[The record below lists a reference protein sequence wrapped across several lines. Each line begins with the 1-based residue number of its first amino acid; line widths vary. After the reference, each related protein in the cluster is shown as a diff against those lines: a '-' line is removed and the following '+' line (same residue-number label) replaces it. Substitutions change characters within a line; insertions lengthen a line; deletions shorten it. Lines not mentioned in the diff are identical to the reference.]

1 MSKKD
6 FMTSIE
12 SVINDWKSTSFNFFP
27 QQYVPGLDDSNLTY
41 GNGQEKK
48 GIEINTCVLFVD
60 IRNSVQLTK
69 DKQDRTMGRLYSV
82 FAHCVLL
89 AAQEEGGFVRN
100 IIGDRVMIVFPPDKC
115 YTKAVHCA
123 ITINHIA
130 MLIDKKIDNLEF
142 KCGIGIDY
150 GRMRVMKVGIVK
162 KGDEND
168 DNKGLVWIGY
178 PANFASRLT
187 DCANKEFVDITYK
200 VDADFYYKNY
210 FEGSPYWKRATGWYR
225 ETKEFTSEEL
235 AESLRVQQNGL
246 RTTLASS
253 KFINVQSVQRV
264 ENKHTY
270 PSILLSEAV
279 FNGYKKEQPN
289 GIDIEKEWWK
299 EQARRIRDIDF
310 KVLGADLF
318 WVFS

>member
-48 GIEINTCVLFVD
+48 SIEINTCVLFVD

-100 IIGDRVMIVFPPDKC
+100 IIGDRVMIIFPPDKC

-130 MLIDKKIDNLEF
+130 RLIDKKIDNLEF
-142 KCGIGIDY
+142 KCGVGIDY

-162 KGDEND
+162 KGAEND

-187 DCANKEFVDITYK
+187 DCANKEFIDVVYRI
-200 VDADFYYKNY
+200 DAYFYHHNY
-210 FEGSPYWKRATGWYR
+210 FGVNPFLDTRASGYYR
-225 ETKEFTSEEL
+225 ETKEFTTEEL
-235 AESLRVQQNGL
+235 AESLSVQQRGVN
-246 RTTLASS
+246 TIVSN
-253 KFINVQSVQRV
+253 KFTNPISIQPIC
-264 ENKHTY
+264 NKYTY
-270 PSILLSEAV
+270 SPILVSEAV
-279 FNGYKKEQPN
+279 FKGYKKESPN
-289 GIDIEKEWWK
+289 ANDIINGWWT
-299 EQARRIRDIDF
+299 EQVRKIRDIDF
-310 KVLGADLF
+310 KVFGAKLI
-318 WVFS
+318 WILS

>member
-1 MSKKD
+1 MSRKD

-27 QQYVPGLDDSNLTY
+27 QQYVPGLDDSSLTY

-123 ITINHIA
+123 ITA
-130 MLIDKKIDNLEF
+130 
-142 KCGIGIDY
+142 
-150 GRMRVMKVGIVK
+150 
-162 KGDEND
+162 EN
-168 DNKGLVWIGY
+168 GGY
-178 PANFASRLT
+178 PPT
-187 DCANKEFVDITYK
+187 
-200 VDADFYYKNY
+200 
-210 FEGSPYWKRATGWYR
+210 
-225 ETKEFTSEEL
+225 
-235 AESLRVQQNGL
+235 QNG
-246 RTTLASS
+246 
-253 KFINVQSVQRV
+253 
-264 ENKHTY
+264 
-270 PSILLSEAV
+270 
-279 FNGYKKEQPN
+279 
-289 GIDIEKEWWK
+289 DI
-299 EQARRIRDIDF
+299 RS
-310 KVLGADLF
+310 LF
-318 WVFS
+318 WLFSLMALQN

>member
-1 MSKKD
+1 
-6 FMTSIE
+6 MTSIE
-12 SVINDWKSTSFNFFP
+12 SVINDWKSTSFNIFP

-48 GIEINTCVLFVD
+48 SIEINTCVLFVD
-60 IRNSVQLTK
+60 IRNSVHLTR

-100 IIGDRVMIVFPPDKC
+100 IIGDRVMIIFPPDKC

-142 KCGIGIDY
+142 KCGIGVDY

-178 PANFASRLT
+178 PANYASRLT
-187 DCANKEFVDITYK
+187 DCANKEFVDIVYK
-200 VDADFYYKNY
+200 VDACFYYKNY
-210 FEGSPYWKRATGWYR
+210 FEGSPYWKRASGWYR
-225 ETKEFTSEEL
+225 ETKELTTEEL
-235 AESLRVQQNGL
+235 AESLGVQQNGVG
-246 RTTLASS
+246 TTLASS
-253 KFINVQSVQRV
+253 KFINVQSIQRV
-264 ENKHTY
+264 ENKYTY

>member
-1 MSKKD
+1 MSRKD

-12 SVINDWKSTSFNFFP
+12 SVINDWKSTSFNFFA

-187 DCANKEFVDITYK
+187 DCANKEFVDIAYK
-200 VDADFYYKNY
+200 VDACFYYKNY
-210 FEGSPYWKRATGWYR
+210 FEGSPYWKRASGWYR
-225 ETKEFTSEEL
+225 ETKELTTEEL
-235 AESLRVQQNGL
+235 AESLGVQQNGVG
-246 RTTLASS
+246 TTLALS
-253 KFINVQSVQRV
+253 KFINVQSIQRV
-264 ENKHTY
+264 ENKYTY

-279 FNGYKKEQPN
+279 FNGYKKEQPLTN
-289 GIDIEKEWWK
+289 DITEGLWE
-299 EQARRIRDIDF
+299 EQKRKIRDVDF
-310 KVLGADLF
+310 KVFGACLT
-318 WVFS
+318 WKLS

>member
-48 GIEINTCVLFVD
+48 SIEINTCVLFVD

-100 IIGDRVMIVFPPDKC
+100 IIGDRVMIIFPPDKC

-130 MLIDKKIDNLEF
+130 MLFDKKIDNLEF
-142 KCGIGIDY
+142 KCGIGVDY

-178 PANFASRLT
+178 PANYASRLT
-187 DCANKEFVDITYK
+187 DCANKEFVDIVYK
-200 VDADFYYKNY
+200 VDACFYYKNY
-210 FEGSPYWKRATGWYR
+210 FEGSPYWKRASGWYR
-225 ETKEFTSEEL
+225 ETKELTTEEL
-235 AESLRVQQNGL
+235 AESLGVQQNGVG
-246 RTTLASS
+246 TTLASS
-253 KFINVQSVQRV
+253 KFINVQSIQRV
-264 ENKHTY
+264 ENKYTY

>member
-142 KCGIGIDY
+142 KCGIGVDY

-178 PANFASRLT
+178 PANYAPRLT
-187 DCANKEFVDITYK
+187 DCANKEFVDIVYK
-200 VDADFYYKNY
+200 VDACFYYKNY
-210 FEGSPYWKRATGWYR
+210 FEGSPYWKRASGWYR
-225 ETKEFTSEEL
+225 ETKELTTEEL
-235 AESLRVQQNGL
+235 AESLGVQQNGVGI
-246 RTTLASS
+246 TLASS
-253 KFINVQSVQRV
+253 KFINVQSIQRV
-264 ENKHTY
+264 ENKYTY

>member
-48 GIEINTCVLFVD
+48 SIEINTCVLFVD

-100 IIGDRVMIVFPPDKC
+100 IIGDRVMIIFPPDKC

-142 KCGIGIDY
+142 KCGIGVDY

-168 DNKGLVWIGY
+168 DNKCLVWIGY
-178 PANFASRLT
+178 PANYASRLT
-187 DCANKEFVDITYK
+187 DCANKEFVDIVYK
-200 VDADFYYKNY
+200 VDACFYYKNY
-210 FEGSPYWKRATGWYR
+210 FEGSPYWKRASGWYR
-225 ETKEFTSEEL
+225 ETKELTTEEL
-235 AESLRVQQNGL
+235 AESLGVQQNGVG
-246 RTTLASS
+246 TTLASS
-253 KFINVQSVQRV
+253 KFINVQSIQRV
-264 ENKHTY
+264 ENKYTY

>member
-142 KCGIGIDY
+142 KCGIGVDY

-162 KGDEND
+162 KGDEMM
-168 DNKGLVWIGY
+168 
-178 PANFASRLT
+178 
-187 DCANKEFVDITYK
+187 IT
-200 VDADFYYKNY
+200 
-210 FEGSPYWKRATGWYR
+210 
-225 ETKEFTSEEL
+225 
-235 AESLRVQQNGL
+235 
-246 RTTLASS
+246 
-253 KFINVQSVQRV
+253 
-264 ENKHTY
+264 
-270 PSILLSEAV
+270 
-279 FNGYKKEQPN
+279 
-289 GIDIEKEWWK
+289 
-299 EQARRIRDIDF
+299 
-310 KVLGADLF
+310 KVLFG
-318 WVFS
+318 

>member
-48 GIEINTCVLFVD
+48 SIEINTCVLFVD

-100 IIGDRVMIVFPPDKC
+100 IIGDRVMIIFPPDKC

-142 KCGIGIDY
+142 KCGIGVDY

-162 KGDEND
+162 NGDEND

-178 PANFASRLT
+178 PANYASRLT
-187 DCANKEFVDITYK
+187 DCANKEFVDIVYK
-200 VDADFYYKNY
+200 VDACFYYKNY
-210 FEGSPYWKRATGWYR
+210 FEGSPYWKRASGWYR
-225 ETKEFTSEEL
+225 ETKELTTEEL
-235 AESLRVQQNGL
+235 AESLGVQQNGVG
-246 RTTLASS
+246 TTLASS
-253 KFINVQSVQRV
+253 KFINVQSIQRV
-264 ENKHTY
+264 ENKYTY